1 MELLFTSTVLELRL
15 EGVNVLKK
23 ILVSVILVLMILSA
37 CNSSTLSFSEI
48 ENVPNNVQEK
58 INSDLNLQL
67 INDGE
72 KGKYIIFHSRG
83 DIERTDVKTEGDK
96 VTINFDVSNSQDDVE
111 KQYTYYLTTDPE
123 LDVITVLV
131 NGEEM
136 PFEVVTSL

>member
-1 MELLFTSTVLELRL
+1 M
-15 EGVNVLKK
+15 KK
-23 ILVSVILVLMILSA
+23 ILILVVLVFAILSA
-37 CNSSTLSFSEI
+37 CNFSSSTLSFSEI

-58 INSDLNLQL
+58 INANLKLQL

-72 KGKYIIFHSRG
+72 KGSYIIFHSSG
-83 DIERTDVKTEGDK
+83 DIERTDVETEGDK
-96 VTINFDVSNSQDDVE
+96 VTIHFDVSNPQDDVE

-123 LDVITVLV
+123 YDVITVLV

>member
-67 INDGE
+67 I
-72 KGKYIIFHSRG
+72 K
-83 DIERTDVKTEGDK
+83 
-96 VTINFDVSNSQDDVE
+96 
-111 KQYTYYLTTDPE
+111 
-123 LDVITVLV
+123 
-131 NGEEM
+131 
-136 PFEVVTSL
+136 